1 MATLTQEA
9 RIEDARLYEALVS
22 RDPRFDGR
30 FFVGVRTTGVYCRPI
45 CPAPNPKPA
54 NCTYHRTAAAA
65 ERAGYR
71 PCKRCRPETAPN
83 SAAWLGTC
91 ATVRRALRLIADGAF
106 DGGSVDELAA
116 RLGVGAR
123 HLRRLFDRHVGA
135 SPTEVAAT
143 QRLHLARPLL
153 WETRLPMT
161 DVAIAAGYSSLRRF
175 NATFRDAY
183 RSPPSEARVRVG
195 SDGCAASPAAI
206 ALTLGYVP
214 PYDWHA
220 MLGFLRARAIAGVEE
235 IDGDRYARTFELG
248 GQKGILCVSDSA
260 RHDALRAEVWIDGV
274 VSLLPVAERLRSM
287 FDLDAEPSSVRD
299 VLGLD
304 PGLAPLVDAAP
315 GLRVPGCWDPFEL
328 LVRGIL
334 GQQIT
339 VAAGRTFASR
349 LTQAWG
355 RRLAPGRGAL
365 LGDGCLFPV
374 PAALAD
380 AGIEAI
386 GVTGRR
392 ANTIR
397 LLARAVA
404 DGSLRLDPGI
414 EPAVLR
420 RDLLAIPGIGEW
432 TVGYAWLRALK
443 DPDAFPAGD
452 IALLR
457 AAQRLGLAGTGR
469 ELKRAAERWRPWR
482 AYAVMHL
489 WRGTNQGA

>member
-1 MATLTQEA
+1 MANPTQDE

-22 RDPRFDGR
+22 RDSRFDGR

-54 NCTYHRTAAAA
+54 NCTYHRTAAGA
-65 ERAGYR
+65 EREGYR

-91 ATVRRALRLIADGAF
+91 ATVRRALRLIADGAL
-106 DGGSVDELAA
+106 DGGSVDALAA

-123 HLRRLFDRHVGA
+123 HLRRLFERHVGA

-143 QRLHLARPLL
+143 QRLHLARQLL

-161 DVAIAAGYSSLRRF
+161 EVATAAGYSSLRRF

-183 RSPPSEARVRVG
+183 RSAPSEARVRVG
-195 SDGCAASPAAI
+195 SNGCTGSQAPI

-220 MLGFLRARAIAGVEE
+220 LLGYLRARAIPGVEE
-235 IDGDRYARTFELG
+235 IDGNGYARTFELG
-248 GQKGILCVSDSA
+248 IRKGVLRVSDSP
-260 RHDALRAEVWIDGV
+260 RHSALRAEVWIDGV
-274 VSLLPVAERLRSM
+274 VSLLPVAERLRAI
-287 FDLDAEPSSVRD
+287 FDLDAEPSSIREG
-299 VLGLD
+299 LSLD
-304 PGLAPLVDAAP
+304 PGMAPLVDAAP

-328 LVRGIL
+328 IVRGIL
-334 GQQIT
+334 GQQVT

-349 LTQAWG
+349 LTREWG
-355 RRLAPGRGAL
+355 RRIATDRGAP
-365 LGDGCLFPV
+365 LGGGRLFPA
-374 PAALAD
+374 PTALAD

-392 ANTIR
+392 ADTIR

-404 DGSLRLDPGI
+404 DGSVRLDPGI
-414 EPAVLR
+414 EPAMLR
-420 RDLLAIPGIGEW
+420 RELLAIPGIGEW

-457 AAQRLGLAGTGR
+457 AAQRLGLAETGG
-469 ELKRAAERWRPWR
+469 ELGRAAERWRPWR

-489 WRGTNQGA
+489 WRDGSGGG